1 MGHCCSK
8 NVSVVNNDSVTS
20 VDQSKP
26 PPTTADSTS
35 FAASPFPSPLPAG
48 VAPSPSPGRTPGR
61 KFKWPLPPPSPAK
74 PIMSA
79 IMKRRASKEKPVTA
93 EEGERRLDKNFG
105 YGKNFGSK
113 FELGKEVGRGHFGHT
128 CWAKGKKG
136 ALKGQ
141 SLAVKIISKAK
152 MTTAISVEDVRREV
166 KILKALSS
174 HKNMIKFH
182 EAFEDA
188 INVYIV
194 MEGGRYTEEDAKKII
209 VQILSVVAF
218 CHLQGVVHRD
228 LKPEN
233 FLFTT
238 RDEDAPLKVIDFGL
252 SDFVKP
258 GNNHLSS
265 VLYFKL

>member
-26 PPTTADSTS
+26 PPTPPPRATAESTS

-141 SLAVKIISKAK
+141 SLAVKVISKAK

-194 MEGGRYTEEDAKKII
+194 MDVA
-209 VQILSVVAF
+209 AF